1 MEQAQGRPPASLPG
15 MRLSQ
20 TTLGIL
26 CLIAGIAI
34 FSVQD
39 LILKLISGDYPL
51 HEAMVLRSL
60 TAFPCLLV
68 ITWATDGSLRGLVSP
83 TWPAMLARGL
93 LNFAAYTAYYLA
105 LAALPMATTVAL
117 YFTAPLMITLLS
129 ALVLKETVGLR
140 RWLAVGAGFAG
151 VLIMVQPGGDLF
163 DWAALLPV
171 FCGAAYAG
179 SMVMARVMGTRDSAA
194 AMAFWGNVA
203 FLLCA
208 AALALVYGTGGHEGA
223 GHASL
228 AFLTRGWVWPDLW
241 DGILMCGCG
250 VIAAIGLTLLTQAY
264 RIAANSV
271 VAPFE
276 FTFAFWGLLWG
287 WLFWGDLPNTLG
299 WVGIAVIIGAG
310 LYVVRTGGTNEKA
323 APEGAA

>member
-1 MEQAQGRPPASLPG
+1 
-15 MRLSQ
+15 MRSTS
-20 TTLGIL
+20 TTTQGIL
-26 CLIAGIAI
+26 YLIAGIAI

-39 LILKLISGDYPL
+39 LILKLLSGSYPL
-51 HEAMVLRSL
+51 HQAMVLRSL
-60 TAFPCLLV
+60 TAIPCLLL
-68 ITWATDGSLRGLVSP
+68 ITRAMDGNLRGLISP
-83 TWPAMLARGL
+83 TWPMMLARGL
-93 LNFAAYTAYYLA
+93 LNFLAYTAYYLA

-129 ALVLKETVGLR
+129 ALVLKEHVGAR
-140 RWLAVGAGFAG
+140 RWLAVGVGFAG
-151 VLIMVQPGGDLF
+151 VVIMVQPGGDLF
-163 DWAALLPV
+163 DWAALLPI

-179 SMVMARVMGTRDSAA
+179 SMVAARIMGARDSAA
-194 AMAFWGNVA
+194 ALAFWGNIA

-208 AALALVYGTGGHEGA
+208 AALALIYGTGAHEGA

-228 AFLTRGWVWPDLW
+228 AFLTRGWVWPSLQDTA
-241 DGILMCGCG
+241 LMCGCG

-287 WLFWGDLPNTLG
+287 WLFWGDLPNGLG
-299 WVGIAVIIGAG
+299 WVGIAIIIGAG
-310 LYVVRTGGTNEKA
+310 LYVVRAGPNEKA